1 MDRVTG
7 DADGRK
13 HVYLAGAIEFAP
25 DGGRAWRR
33 DMAAF
38 LQDELGLPCYDPCV
52 EEMSPLTPEER
63 AGFRHWKSAD
73 RPRFLPVIRRIIDQ
87 DLDMLLQRTQFVV
100 CLWDEHAR
108 GGAGTAGELT
118 LAYRM
123 GIPVY
128 MVLAMPPASA
138 SSWILGCATEV
149 FADFDALKAYLRMLH
164 DDSC

>member
-1 MDRVTG
+1 VDRVTG
-7 DADGRK
+7 EGDGRK

-33 DMAAF
+33 EMAAF
-38 LQDELGLPCYDPCV
+38 VRNELGLLCYDPCV
-52 EEMSPLTPEER
+52 EEISPLTPEER
-63 AGFRHWKSAD
+63 AAFRHWKATD
-73 RPRFLPVIRRIIDQ
+73 RSRFLPVIRRIIDQ
-87 DLDMLLQRTQFVV
+87 DLDMLLHRTRFVV

-128 MVLAMPPASA
+128 MVLAMPAAAA

-149 FADFDALKAYLRMLH
+149 FTDFEALKTHLRTAQANIL
-164 DDSC
+164 